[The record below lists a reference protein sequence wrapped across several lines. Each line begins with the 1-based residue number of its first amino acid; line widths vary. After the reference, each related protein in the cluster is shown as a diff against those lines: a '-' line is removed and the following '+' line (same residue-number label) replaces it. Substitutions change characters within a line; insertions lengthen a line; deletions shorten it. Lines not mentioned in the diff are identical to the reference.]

1 MRIGPILIERRSR
14 TQIRR
19 GVARSVVRFGKTLVN
34 LSNLRPPYGGPPV
47 FARGYCWYP
56 ADGWSITLLYW
67 VTDRWRGGT
76 ATWWH
81 G

>member
-1 MRIGPILIERRSR
+1 MRIGQILIERRSR
-14 TQIRR
+14 TQTKD
-19 GVARSVVRFGKTLVN
+19 GVTRSVVRFGKTLVN

-56 ADGWSITLLYW
+56 AAGWSITLLYRI
-67 VTDRWRGGT
+67 TGRWSGGT
-76 ATWWH
+76 ATLWH